1 MDGFF
6 AGLGCGGQGT
16 GAENKQVEADR
27 ASSMEVFMRL
37 IIICILGAVVFA
49 APCIYDVSSQEP
61 SPLAGLVTAASA
73 ASPSG
78 DQRPFEP
85 ISASRQPLV

>member
-1 MDGFF
+1 
-6 AGLGCGGQGT
+6 
-16 GAENKQVEADR
+16 
-27 ASSMEVFMRL
+27 MRL